1 MDLLQVERLAAAQP
15 TPQTGAPHQLVTL
28 MVDVARA
35 ARDSDAVKDAA
46 VLRLRQ
52 TESPELI
59 AAFFYALGMLWRNL
73 AQDHPQIN
81 SATQNSFMA
90 FQAASEADPTCAR
103 AFTYMGII
111 FEKMGRYASSADY
124 FQRALNAHPP
134 ADMPRVLAS
143 TASVSNSLLWLGEVD
158 EAVEVL
164 EAGIKKAATARE
176 VMGIPCQFPFD
187 AVDPTY
193 VQSYLF
199 ALNMS
204 SKPRDQVSNAH
215 MEFGKL
221 ARSRVGPL
229 VPCEVKDTDPTRRL
243 RVGYLS
249 GDLCKHVV
257 AECLEGVL
265 RARDREMQHVTCY
278 QRNIED
284 DKQTEVLRSL
294 ADEWV
299 KCANVSAS
307 EVNKRI
313 RSDQIDI
320 LIDLGGHTG
329 NTQIGIMALC
339 PAPIQV
345 TWIGYPN
352 TTGLDCVHY
361 RITDGI
367 CDPFDSTQ
375 AYSEKLVRLPT
386 FFNCLQKT
394 EMIHVAPNE
403 APPMIAREYCTFGSF
418 NSLRKHSK
426 RTKRTWGRILMGLPE
441 AQLMLKDKAFMHPQE
456 TERWTKAFLQCA
468 CDPSIPGVNF
478 KTGPKLKKRLRLVP
492 GTPTKEDHWGLYN
505 EMDIMLD
512 SWPYCGTITSV
523 ECLMMGVPIVT
534 LQSAGKD
541 GCHAQNV
548 TASILTQVGLS
559 DLIAN
564 SEDEYVQ
571 IATDLAKNPARVAQL
586 KTTLR
591 DKCMATVCNPEPS
604 TLCREVEA
612 EFRKMWLQYID
623 TAK

>member
-1 MDLLQVERLAAAQP
+1 MSCAATWRVGKPCLVPRRSVFASDPLPACALVCAHICPGAAGAMDLLQVERLAAAQP
-15 TPQTGAPHQLVTL
+15 TPQTGATHQLVTL

-90 FQAASEADPTCAR
+90 FQAASEVSRGAREQLKRAVRRWPVDLCTRKLLVQADPTCAR

-307 EVNKRI
+307 EV
-313 RSDQIDI
+313 
-320 LIDLGGHTG
+320 
-329 NTQIGIMALC
+329 
-339 PAPIQV
+339 
-345 TWIGYPN
+345 
-352 TTGLDCVHY
+352 
-361 RITDGI
+361 
-367 CDPFDSTQ
+367 
-375 AYSEKLVRLPT
+375 
-386 FFNCLQKT
+386 
-394 EMIHVAPNE
+394 
-403 APPMIAREYCTFGSF
+403 
-418 NSLRKHSK
+418 
-426 RTKRTWGRILMGLPE
+426 RTY
-441 AQLMLKDKAFMHPQE
+441 F
-456 TERWTKAFLQCA
+456 
-468 CDPSIPGVNF
+468 
-478 KTGPKLKKRLRLVP
+478 
-492 GTPTKEDHWGLYN
+492 
-505 EMDIMLD
+505 
-512 SWPYCGTITSV
+512 
-523 ECLMMGVPIVT
+523 
-534 LQSAGKD
+534 
-541 GCHAQNV
+541 
-548 TASILTQVGLS
+548 
-559 DLIAN
+559 
-564 SEDEYVQ
+564 
-571 IATDLAKNPARVAQL
+571 
-586 KTTLR
+586 
-591 DKCMATVCNPEPS
+591 
-604 TLCREVEA
+604 
-612 EFRKMWLQYID
+612 
-623 TAK
+623 